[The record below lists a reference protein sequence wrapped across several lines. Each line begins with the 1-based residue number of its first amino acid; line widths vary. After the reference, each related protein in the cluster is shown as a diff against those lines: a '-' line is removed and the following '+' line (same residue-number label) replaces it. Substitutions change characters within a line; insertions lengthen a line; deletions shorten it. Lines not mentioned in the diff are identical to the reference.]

1 MSERKVTFIPAR
13 EQFITQVTSA
23 PKLRKIRVAAY
34 ARVSTDTEE
43 QANSYE
49 AQVDYYTNHIQNNP
63 QWEYVNVYADQDRTG
78 TSTKGREGFNRMVED
93 AIGGRIDLILVKSVS
108 RFARNTV
115 DTLET
120 VRKLKECGIEVLF
133 EKENIRTLDSKGEV
147 LLTILSSLAQDES
160 RNISENVTWGI
171 RKRFADGKLIIPY
184 EHFLG
189 YKKGKDGTP
198 EIVPQEAETVRRIYK
213 CFLEGQSLKGIAAT
227 LTREGIETPCGAENW
242 HANTVTSILQNEKY
256 FGAALLQKSYTVDFL
271 TKKKAVNNGTVAQY
285 FVENSHP
292 AIISKDIFQ
301 MAQGEFKRREMSGGV
316 SNGSRELSG
325 KIICGECGGIYGPKV
340 WHSTSKYRKVIW
352 QCNGKYR
359 KKGKKSCSLPYVN
372 EEAVKQAFVE
382 VYNGMVENKGNFISV
397 LEQSLA
403 GGTKSDEI
411 EAALAKTEEQ
421 FDVMKQKIK
430 KLIETNAHSV
440 MNQKKYDRDYATLAK
455 EHNRLETEIQRLKD
469 EKLLWDTRLVYR
481 QDFIRQMKKSGKII
495 PEFDID
501 LFNGIVE
508 TVIVKDKNTF
518 TFAFRDGTRID
529 RQF

>member
-1 MSERKVTFIPAR
+1 MSEKKVTFIPAR
-13 EQFITQVTSA
+13 EQFITQGTSA

-93 AIGGRIDLILVKSVS
+93 ALSGRIDLILVKSVS

-227 LTREGIETPCGAENW
+227 LTREGVETPCGAENW

-271 TKKKAVNNGTVAQY
+271 TKKKAVNNGAVAQY

-292 AIISKDIFQ
+292 AIISKEIFQ

-325 KIICGECGGIYGPKV
+325 KIVCGECGGIYGPKV

-359 KKGKKSCSLPYVN
+359 KNGKKACSLPYVK

-411 EAALAKTEEQ
+411 AAALAKTEEQ

-430 KLIETNAHSV
+430 KLIETNAHCA
-440 MNQKKYDRDYATLAK
+440 MDQKKYDRDYAALAK

-495 PEFDID
+495 SEFDIN
-501 LFNGIVE
+501 LFNGMME

-518 TFAFRDGTRID
+518 IFVFRDGSRKEWI
-529 RQF
+529 F